1 MALKTLYK
9 QSAALA
15 LFLCTLCSVAG
26 CSDGSPSGYTE
37 KGDLEFHITPG
48 SLSGTG
54 TRGQLFFA
62 KGTASGKY
70 TEKWKST
77 VDQDGRVLL
86 DEPKYYPEDN
96 SRVYLRGFFPEGK
109 SFDKGKVHYQIDG
122 TQDLIASGEQSG
134 CLTDVF
140 LQKHKEFRFTHLLSQ
155 LRFKVSC
162 DKDAIEKGWKLV
174 NLYVERTQSEV
185 ALSLAD
191 KELIF
196 SGEKGT
202 MEVPV
207 EPTPLAETWTDLSG
221 RVLVQPGVRIFLT
234 AVIADSGGRKTRLEY
249 LPVTFEGGNTPVGG
263 TSYLISLM
271 LGAKGTSILT
281 GGIAE
286 WVQGGNGST
295 VL

>member
-1 MALKTLYK
+1 MNLKTTYK
-9 QSAALA
+9 PVAALA
-15 LFLCTLCSVAG
+15 LLLCTAVG
-26 CSDGSPSGYTE
+26 CSDPSSSDDTG
-37 KGDLEFHITPG
+37 KGDLELHIAPG

-77 VDQDGRVLL
+77 VDQNGNVLL

-109 SFDKGKVHYQIDG
+109 SFDKGKVHYLIDG

-140 LQKHKEFRFTHLLSQ
+140 LQKQKEFRFTHLLSQ
-155 LRFKVSC
+155 LRFKVSG

-185 ALSLAD
+185 TLSLAD
-191 KELIF
+191 RGLIF

-207 EPTPLAETWTDLSG
+207 EPTLLAEIWTDLPG

-234 AVIADSGGRKTRLEY
+234 AVIADSGGRKTRLEF
-249 LPVTFEGGNTPVGG
+249 LPVTLREGGNIPVGG

-271 LGAKGTSILT
+271 LRAEGISILT

-286 WVQGGNGST
+286 WVQGSGGST